1 MPMNNTPTTYCPL
14 PFRAAYI
21 DPTGIKA
28 CCRDTQWHNFSIAEW
43 LESDKLKE
51 IQEGILSG
59 NMPDF
64 CVNDCLREER
74 EFGQSLRTEALR
86 DYNNEVFTDTSI
98 DFIDYRAS
106 NVCNFKCRSCQPT
119 YSHGINQEVQKHP
132 ELKNV
137 YGPGFNDKKITID
150 STNKDWI
157 LDNIR
162 NIKRLM
168 FTGGEPTVM
177 SEPKEIIS
185 YILDNNIQDISI
197 LITSNGSF
205 TDEFWKKFTKSYSNL
220 HWTISIDAVGKD
232 AEIVRH
238 GTDWDVVYN
247 NLKWLAVNAN
257 SLDVNTVVSN
267 LNVKRLKPLLK
278 TISELQQIS
287 KYPSGKQGDMG
298 LRHQFFIIQLP
309 HYLAANNWPEN
320 EKDEILDYL
329 STCFDLTLDNEQTNI
344 IRNLINSI
352 SNTKFDNNKWEQS
365 NRFNVFID
373 EIRNE
378 SHFLLREFK

>member
-1 MPMNNTPTTYCPL
+1 MNNTLTYCPL
-14 PFRAAYI
+14 PFRAVYL
-21 DPTGIKA
+21 DSTSIKP
-28 CCRDTQWHNFSIAEW
+28 CCQGSGLANKSIEEW
-43 LESDKLKE
+43 INSDHLQE
-51 IQEGILSG
+51 IQQ
-59 NMPDF
+59 
-64 CVNDCLREER
+64 
-74 EFGQSLRTEALR
+74 EFLAGKIPTQCKDTCIQHEQAFGRSLRTEALR
-86 DYNNEVFTDTSI
+86 DYNNEIFTDTNI

-119 YSHGINQEVQKHP
+119 FSHGINQELHKYP
-132 ELKNV
+132 ELKKF
-137 YGPGFNDKKITID
+137 YGPGFNDKKIAID
-150 STNKDWI
+150 SVNKDWI

-177 SEPKEIIS
+177 SESKEIIS

-205 TDEFWKKFTKSYSNL
+205 TDEFWKRFTQSYNNL

-238 GTDWDVVYN
+238 GTDWDIVYN

-257 SLDVNTVVSN
+257 SLDVNTVISN

-298 LRHQFFIIQLP
+298 LRHQFFILQLP
-309 HYLAANNWPEN
+309 DHLASNNWPDN
-320 EKDEILDYL
+320 EKNEILAYL
-329 STCFDLTLDNEQTNI
+329 SSCLELTLDDEQTNM
-344 IRNLINSI
+344 IRNLIDLI
-352 SNTKFDNNKWEQS
+352 SNTKFNSNKWEQS
-365 NRFNVFID
+365 NHYNMLLD

-378 SHFLLREFK
+378 SYLLLREFK